1 MFKNNN
7 STEVRS
13 MRRRILKF
21 SNSGPKKFMIIHGQ
35 SLVIHVQKQKIYGG
49 EEYEEELFEN
59 YTDYGFI

>member
-1 MFKNNN
+1 
-7 STEVRS
+7 

-21 SNSGPKKFMIIHGQ
+21 LNSGPKKFMIIHGQ